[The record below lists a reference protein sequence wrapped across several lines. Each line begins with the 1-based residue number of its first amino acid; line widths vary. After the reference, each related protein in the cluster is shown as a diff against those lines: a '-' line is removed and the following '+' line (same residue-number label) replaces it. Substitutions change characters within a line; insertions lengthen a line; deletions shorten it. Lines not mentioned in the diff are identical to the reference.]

1 MKTLLY
7 LWMRIKKWFCPKSIE
22 ECQGNCECG
31 KYQPKHVKPVKPV
44 KPKAKTGLGM

>member
-1 MKTLLY
+1 
-7 LWMRIKKWFCPKSIE
+7 MRIKKWFCPKSIE

>member
-31 KYQPKHVKPVKPV
+31 KYQPVHVKPKA
-44 KPKAKTGLGM
+44 KSKAKTGLGM